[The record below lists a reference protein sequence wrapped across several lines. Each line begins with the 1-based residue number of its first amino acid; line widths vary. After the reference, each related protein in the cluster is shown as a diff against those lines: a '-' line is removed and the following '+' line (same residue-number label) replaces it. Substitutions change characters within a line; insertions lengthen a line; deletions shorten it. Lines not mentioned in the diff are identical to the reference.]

1 MYVCIYTPLE
11 VRFFMFQWNNGQG
24 NGIRMLASP
33 ALHFPRPFGYS
44 IEPKPSELPKL
55 SLSEALFLSL
65 QYYILGIF
73 IGLFSSCVRPIGLLH
88 FTPSMAIGRMHFCVF
103 NICHSLC
110 LTDELQKQRNRS

>member
-1 MYVCIYTPLE
+1 
-11 VRFFMFQWNNGQG
+11 MFQWNNGQG
-24 NGIRMLASP
+24 NVIRMLASP

-44 IEPKPSELPKL
+44 MPKPSELPKL

-88 FTPSMAIGRMHFCVF
+88 LLPAWQLEEYIFVLKYLSFHMF
-103 NICHSLC
+103 N
-110 LTDELQKQRNRS
+110 